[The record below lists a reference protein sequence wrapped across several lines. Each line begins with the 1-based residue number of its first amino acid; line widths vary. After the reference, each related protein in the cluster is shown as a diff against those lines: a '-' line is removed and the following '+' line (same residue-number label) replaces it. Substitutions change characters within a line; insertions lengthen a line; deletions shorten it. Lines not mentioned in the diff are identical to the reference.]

1 MRESTLHLVLR
12 LRGGGAPKY
21 QITPADITDGKFIRQ
36 FTHSD
41 TLPHD
46 LRRDSQLPIRLFTLS
61 YMFVKSSATNNTDNA
76 ESRKVF
82 QAMVNSIGK
91 YQRKA
96 KMVCS
101 LTTAKGPYDSHE
113 FPINILDKKEVCL
126 KPHRFKLTFSL

>member
-1 MRESTLHLVLR
+1 MAEQYFDYNIMRESTLHLVLR

-82 QAMVNSIGK
+82 QAMVNS
-91 YQRKA
+91 RA
-96 KMVCS
+96 
-101 LTTAKGPYDSHE
+101 
-113 FPINILDKKEVCL
+113 NIKEKQKWCAL
-126 KPHRFKLTFSL
+126 